1 MEATKIRPLVV
12 EDNDHPVPQYNSTNS
27 GSSHGWSKQ
36 GWPGASHPPYV
47 SETIT
52 KPDYREVPSIHELT
66 REGRSK
72 PDYPVV
78 PSIRDIAH
86 GAHPKSNLPI
96 FQSLEQRTLPAAS
109 IETNSPQVQ
118 ARMALSIE
126 QQLSSADTEKD
137 KMMRGDLYRPFDV
150 HLVEERDRCRGALW
164 KFNNACNPLTGV
176 STKEQNRLLKEL
188 IVPPASSFVNSP
200 GVGEVRSVGSL
211 SQGVVVEAPFTC
223 HYGYNLHIADNVMI
237 SENCLFV
244 DDCGISI
251 GCHTWIGPNVKILT
265 STASPN
271 MQERK
276 GSQIRYQGRQVVIE
290 QECYLGAGCII
301 YPGVRLGRGA
311 YVAPGEIVRTNV
323 ADYTHQGM
331 KPNLM

>member
-12 EDNDHPVPQYNSTNS
+12 EDSDRPVPQYNSTNTGS
-27 GSSHGWSKQ
+27 GHGWSKQ
-36 GWPGASHPPYV
+36 GWPAAGHPPYV
-47 SETIT
+47 SEPMA

-78 PSIRDIAH
+78 PSIRDIGH
-86 GAHPKSNLPI
+86 GSHPKSNLPI
-96 FQSLEQRTLPAAS
+96 FQSVEQRTLPVAS
-109 IETNSPQVQ
+109 VDTNSPQVQ

-126 QQLSSADTEKD
+126 QQLSADTEKD
-137 KMMRGDLYRPFDV
+137 KMIRGDLYRPFDV

-164 KFNNACNPLTGV
+164 RFNNACNPLTGV

-200 GVGEVRSVGSL
+200 GVGEFRSVGSI

-223 HYGYNLHIADNVMI
+223 HYGYNIHIEENVMI

-244 DDCGISI
+244 DDCGIRI
-251 GCHTWIGPNVKILT
+251 GCHTWIGPDVKILT

-276 GSQIRYQGRQVVIE
+276 GSQIRYQGRQVIIE

-301 YPGVRLGRGA
+301 YPGVRLERGA
-311 YVAPGEIVRTNV
+311 YVAPGEIVRANV
-323 ADYTHQGM
+323 AAYTHQGL